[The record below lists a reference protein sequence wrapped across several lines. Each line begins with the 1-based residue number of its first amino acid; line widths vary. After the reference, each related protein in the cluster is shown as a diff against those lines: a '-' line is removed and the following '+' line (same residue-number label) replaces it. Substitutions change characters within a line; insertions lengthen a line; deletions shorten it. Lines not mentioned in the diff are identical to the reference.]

1 MAKSLDKIK
10 GIIKDMV
17 PCSCSVIYKQGRKKV
32 LLKECTLTEAYPEI
46 FVVSL
51 FDESKKRSTKLSF
64 SYIDILTK
72 NVCISP
78 KTPLSKEQGA

>member
-10 GIIKDMV
+10 EVIKNMV
-17 PCSCSVIYKQGRKKV
+17 PCNCSVIYKQGRKKI

-46 FVVSL
+46 FVVSM
-51 FDESKKRSTKLSF
+51 FDERKKRTTKLSF

-78 KTPLSKEQGA
+78 KISCAKEQGA